1 MRKIASLILGLS
13 LLLSISNAKAD
24 EGMWLLS
31 LLKKNASEMQQ
42 MGLQL
47 SPDDI
52 YNINNSSL
60 KDALVGLG
68 SEGRPFRH
76 FCTGEIIS
84 DQGLFLTNHHCGYGA
99 IQSHST
105 PEHDYLSDGF
115 WAYSKEEELTNPG
128 ITASILVRMEDV
140 TEKVLSELKDEMT
153 EEERYNAVE
162 KISIEIE
169 KAAEEGTDYKANVK
183 SMFEGNQYFLFV
195 YTIYKDVRLVGAPP
209 SSMGKF
215 GGDTDNWM
223 WPRHT
228 ADFSMFRIY
237 TGPDGKP
244 AEYSENNIPLKPNHH
259 LPVSIKG
266 VEEKDFAM
274 IMGFPGTTDRYLTSY
289 GLEETMKITN
299 QNRYDI
305 RTLKLKLLKE
315 DMSKDAKVRIQYASK
330 YAGSANYWKYSN
342 EQNKALAKLNTIDNK
357 RKVEQ
362 EFTTWA
368 EKKSK
373 RTEKYGS
380 ALNLIENAY
389 KDREDAKF
397 ADSYL
402 KEALFQGPEAPMF
415 AIHASGLKSLL
426 SEKTQNNE
434 VIEKSIASLRKSASE
449 FYKDYNASTD
459 QKLMAG
465 MYKMYAEKVSINEQP
480 EIFKFIAEEYNNNF
494 EKFAADVYAKSIFAT
509 EESFSK
515 FLDAPELETLEND
528 LAYKIGNSIMDS
540 YKQLASKLEKGNDDL
555 KKGKRLFVDGLL
567 QINKD
572 KVMAP
577 DANSTLRLTYGSV
590 GGYSPKDAVYYKHF
604 TTLKGV
610 MEKEDAT
617 NPEFEVPA
625 KLKEL
630 YQNKNYGR
638 YADKDGELHT
648 CFLTNNDIT
657 GGNSGS
663 PVINAKGELI
673 GAAFDGN
680 SEAMSGDIDFEDNLQ
695 KCINVDIRYVLFIID
710 KYAGAQNLID
720 EMTIVK

>member
-289 GLEETMKITN
+289 GLEETMKIIN

-415 AIHASGLKSLL
+415 AVHASGLKSLL

-434 VIEKSIASLRKSASE
+434 VIEKSIANLRKSASE
-449 FYKDYNASTD
+449 FYKDYNTSTD

-465 MYKMYAEKVSINEQP
+465 MYKMYAEKVSIDEQP

-617 NPEFEVPA
+617 DPEFEVPA

>member
-315 DMSKDAKVRIQYASK
+315 DMAKDAKVRIQYASK

-434 VIEKSIASLRKSASE
+434 VIEKSIANLRKSASE

-465 MYKMYAEKVSINEQP
+465 MYKMYAEKVSIDEQP

-494 EKFAADVYAKSIFAT
+494 EKFAADVYVKSIFAT

-617 NPEFEVPA
+617 DPEFEVPA